1 MSNVFPEKAISAVTK
16 VITSPVDKKTMPDEI
31 PVFLC
36 NYTDVYYNSKITGN
50 MPFMEATAKQ
60 SEIDRFSL
68 FPNDVV
74 ITKDSERA
82 DDIGI
87 PTYIQS
93 IRENLLCGYHLTI
106 LRPKK
111 NVDGRFLSLTLMH
124 PRISY
129 DFYRYA
135 NGITRFGL
143 TTETYSKV
151 KIPLPPLPEQK
162 AIAALL
168 STWDKAIEK
177 TERLIQAKERRFRW
191 LLCKLMTPAT
201 ASSDEC
207 SVMSDEWRNNSDFST
222 HNPASAKDAPPRKTQ
237 KNTEWKK
244 VKIGSFLTESRI
256 PGSNGRDAKKITVK
270 LYGKGVIAKDERR
283 IGSQTTQ
290 YCVRKSGQFVYSKL
304 DFLNGAFGII
314 PEELDGFESTLDLPA
329 FDVVDSVSKEWFLFY
344 LIRPEYYKRQ
354 LGLAKGQRKARR
366 VNPSEFLKSKIPC
379 PPLEVQK
386 QIAETLSAA
395 QREIDLLKEIA
406 EKYKTQKRGLMQKML
421 TGEWRVR
428 GFATNDEG

>member
-74 ITKDSERA
+74 ITKDSESA

-111 NVDGRFLSLTLMH
+111 NVDGRFLSLTLTH

-151 KIPLPPLPEQK
+151 KIPLPPVPEQK

-168 STWDKAIEK
+168 STWDEAIEK
-177 TERLIQAKERRFRW
+177 VERLIQAKERYKLGELHSRISSQKANSTIGAFAKPVVRKVDKPEESYVAVGIRSHFKGTFQRLVEDPRTVNMDSLYRVKENDLILNITFAWEGAIALVKKEDEECYVSHRFPTYEIKRSKAEPCFIRQLIMSSRMKYDLSNISPGGAGRNRVLNKKDFLKMPIW
-191 LLCKLMTPAT
+191 LPDLEA
-201 ASSDEC
+201 
-207 SVMSDEWRNNSDFST
+207 
-222 HNPASAKDAPPRKTQ
+222 Q
-237 KNTEWKK
+237 KN
-244 VKIGSFLTESRI
+244 IGEYL
-256 PGSNGRDAKKITVK
+256 
-270 LYGKGVIAKDERR
+270 
-283 IGSQTTQ
+283 
-290 YCVRKSGQFVYSKL
+290 
-304 DFLNGAFGII
+304 GAI
-314 PEELDGFESTLDLPA
+314 D
-329 FDVVDSVSKEWFLFY
+329 K
-344 LIRPEYYKRQ
+344 
-354 LGLAKGQRKARR
+354 
-366 VNPSEFLKSKIPC
+366 
-379 PPLEVQK
+379 
-386 QIAETLSAA
+386 
-395 QREIDLLKEIA
+395 EIDLLKQLA
-406 EKYKTQKRGLMQKML
+406 DKYKTQKRGLMQKML
-421 TGEWRVR
+421 TGEWRLKSEIVNQYME
-428 GFATNDEG
+428 A

>member
-74 ITKDSERA
+74 ITKDSESA

-111 NVDGRFLSLTLMH
+111 NIDGRFLSLTLTH

-151 KIPLPPLPEQK
+151 KIPLPPLSEQK
-162 AIAALL
+162 AIADLL
-168 STWDKAIEK
+168 STWDEAIEK
-177 TERLIQAKERRFRW
+177 TERLIQAKERQKLGELHSRISSHKANSIIGAFAKPVVRKVDKPEESYVAVGIRSHFKGTFQRLVEDPRTVNMDSLYRVKDNDLILNITFAWEGAIALVKKEDEECYVSHRFPTYEIKRSKAEPCFIRQLIMSSRMKYDLSNISPGGAGRNRVLNKKDFLKMPIW
-191 LLCKLMTPAT
+191 LPDLEA
-201 ASSDEC
+201 
-207 SVMSDEWRNNSDFST
+207 
-222 HNPASAKDAPPRKTQ
+222 Q
-237 KNTEWKK
+237 KN
-244 VKIGSFLTESRI
+244 IGAYL
-256 PGSNGRDAKKITVK
+256 
-270 LYGKGVIAKDERR
+270 
-283 IGSQTTQ
+283 
-290 YCVRKSGQFVYSKL
+290 
-304 DFLNGAFGII
+304 GAI
-314 PEELDGFESTLDLPA
+314 D
-329 FDVVDSVSKEWFLFY
+329 
-344 LIRPEYYKRQ
+344 
-354 LGLAKGQRKARR
+354 
-366 VNPSEFLKSKIPC
+366 N
-379 PPLEVQK
+379 
-386 QIAETLSAA
+386 
-395 QREIDLLKEIA
+395 EIDLLKQLA

-421 TGEWRVR
+421 TGEWRVKPEIVNQYR
-428 GFATNDEG
+428 EA

>member
-50 MPFMEATAKQ
+50 IPFMEATAKQ

-74 ITKDSERA
+74 ITKDSESA

-111 NVDGRFLSLTLMH
+111 NIDGRFLSLTLTH

-151 KIPLPPLPEQK
+151 KIPLPPVPEQK
-162 AIAALL
+162 AIADLL
-168 STWDKAIEK
+168 STWDEAIEK
-177 TERLIQAKERRFRW
+177 TERLIQAKEAKLKGQIQKLISQRCDSWPHTKPKKIFDTITEKNFPDEE
-191 LLCKLMTPAT
+191 LLSVTQDRGVIPRSMLEGRVMSPDGTT
-201 ASSDEC
+201 ASYKLIKRGDFAISLRSFQGGIEF
-207 SVMSDEWRNNSDFST
+207 SNYQGIISPAYTVLRPKIELSSDFYRLFFKSYIFIEKYL
-222 HNPASAKDAPPRKTQ
+222 NLA
-237 KNTEWKK
+237 
-244 VKIGSFLTESRI
+244 VIGIRDGKQISI
-256 PGSNGRDAKKITVK
+256 P
-270 LYGKGVIAKDERR
+270 
-283 IGSQTTQ
+283 
-290 YCVRKSGQFVYSKL
+290 
-304 DFLNGAFGII
+304 DFLSI
-314 PEELDGFESTLDLPA
+314 
-329 FDVVDSVSKEWFLFY
+329 
-344 LIRPEYYKRQ
+344 
-354 LGLAKGQRKARR
+354 
-366 VNPSEFLKSKIPC
+366 KIPV
-379 PPLEVQK
+379 PPLEQQK
-386 QIAETLSAA
+386 EIAETLSVC
-395 QREIDLLKEIA
+395 QHEIDLLKQLA

-421 TGEWRVR
+421 TGEWRIKPEIVNQYME
-428 GFATNDEG
+428 A

>member
-74 ITKDSERA
+74 ITKDSESA

-111 NVDGRFLSLTLMH
+111 NVDGRFLSLTLTH

-143 TTETYSKV
+143 ATETYSKV
-151 KIPLPPLPEQK
+151 KIPLPPVPEQK
-162 AIAALL
+162 AIADLL
-168 STWDKAIEK
+168 STWDEAIEK
-177 TERLIQAKERRFRW
+177 TERLIQAKEKRFKW
-191 LLCKLMTPAT
+191 LLNDLIHVPTKEEMWKQVRMKSLFKERKEGNRGDLPLLSITNSAGVIPHSETNRKDSSNKDKSKYLRICSGDIGYNTMRMWQGVSALSTLEGIVSPAYT
-201 ASSDEC
+201 IC
-207 SVMSDEWRNNSDFST
+207 
-222 HNPASAKDAPPRKTQ
+222 
-237 KNTEWKK
+237 
-244 VKIGSFLTESRI
+244 I
-256 PGSNGRDAKKITVK
+256 PGEK
-270 LYGKGVIAKDERR
+270 LH
-283 IGSQTTQ
+283 S
-290 YCVRKSGQFVYSKL
+290 QFVAYLFKTPFMIHRFYRYSQGLTSDTWNLKFRHFSEVKMPL
-304 DFLNGAFGII
+304 PSL
-314 PEELDGFESTLDLPA
+314 EE
-329 FDVVDSVSKEWFLFY
+329 
-344 LIRPEYYKRQ
+344 Q
-354 LGLAKGQRKARR
+354 Q
-366 VNPSEFLKSKIPC
+366 
-379 PPLEVQK
+379 
-386 QIAETLSAA
+386 QISETLSSA
-395 QREIDLLKEIA
+395 QQEIDLLKQLA
-406 EKYKTQKRGLMQKML
+406 DKYKTQKRGLMQKML